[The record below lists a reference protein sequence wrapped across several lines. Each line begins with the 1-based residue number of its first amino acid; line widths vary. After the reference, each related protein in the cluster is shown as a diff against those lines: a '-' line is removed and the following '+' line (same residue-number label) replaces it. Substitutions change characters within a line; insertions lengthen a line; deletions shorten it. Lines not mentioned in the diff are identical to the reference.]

1 MLSRLLV
8 SMTLCA
14 FAFLIRVVAIY
25 LLAVHE
31 SDFEGV
37 LQSFLLNALLYYIPE
52 VVKASCEQLGI
63 STEGKTLIEQATEA
77 WRVLGC

>member
-37 LQSFLLNALLYYIPE
+37 LQSFLLD
-52 VVKASCEQLGI
+52 
-63 STEGKTLIEQATEA
+63 ATYGMLHTVA
-77 WRVLGC
+77 IHF